1 MDLVIRA
8 AVMYFFVLLITRV
21 VGRRELSS
29 LEPFDF
35 VLLVVIGDLIQQG
48 VTQSDY
54 SVTGLMIV
62 VATIAVLQ
70 TGVSRLGFKHK
81 KIGLVLEGEPIVI
94 VQDGSPLQKNLDRE
108 NLALTEVLESAREQ
122 NIGTLADIEWAI
134 LETSGKITFIKK
146 GS

>member
-108 NLALTEVLESAREQ
+108 NLALTEVMESARDQ

>member
-70 TGVSRLGFKHK
+70 TGVSRLGFRHK
-81 KIGLVLEGEPIVI
+81 KIALVLEGEPIVI
-94 VQDGSPLQKNLDRE
+94 VQDGKALQKNLDRE
-108 NLALTEVLESAREQ
+108 QLSLSEVLETARGQ
-122 NIGTLADIEWAI
+122 NIASLDEIEWAI
-134 LETSGKITFIKK
+134 LETSGKISFVEK

>member
-108 NLALTEVLESAREQ
+108 NLALTEVLESARDQ